1 MQYLLYLDFINKYVV
16 KGNKYLTR
24 LNEILTTYEK
34 DIINSVGDYYAPS
47 DSKLIKVSSIE
58 ELVNVRKMINKPI
71 VYTRVNNVK
80 SEFYLE
86 DRDVIYKYTLKEAD
100 LEDK

>member
-1 MQYLLYLDFINKYVV
+1 M
-16 KGNKYLTR
+16 
-24 LNEILTTYEK
+24 NEILTTYEK

-71 VYTRVNNVK
+71 VYTKVNNVK